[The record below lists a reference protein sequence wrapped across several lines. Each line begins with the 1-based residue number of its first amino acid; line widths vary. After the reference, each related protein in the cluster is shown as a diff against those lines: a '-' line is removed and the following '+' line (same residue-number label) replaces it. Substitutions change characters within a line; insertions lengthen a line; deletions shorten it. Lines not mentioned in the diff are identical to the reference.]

1 MPRATLF
8 TVVALLSA
16 GVLSAC
22 SGFRPRASTS
32 TGTRGGVYGPRRPGN
47 APSGGDIDG
56 RRLPVGAPAAVA
68 GRAAGGV
75 RRVCR
80 TGSRPRGWIAVA
92 YVSSGEGDCPA
103 LSKSDSGATA
113 TVAVL
118 THYVDLPLETVLDV
132 CADEPTP
139 RGWVKDDSVADAS
152 DSCPSAERNG
162 SSTYRIR
169 RVH

>member
-1 MPRATLF
+1 MSRATLF
-8 TVVALLSA
+8 TVITMLSA
-16 GVLSAC
+16 GVLCAC
-22 SGFRPRASTS
+22 SSFRPRASTGS
-32 TGTRGGVYGPRRPGN
+32 GSNGGRFEPRRPGDTRT
-47 APSGGDIDG
+47 GGDIGG
-56 RRLPVGAPAAVA
+56 RGLPVGAPAAVA
-68 GRAAGGV
+68 GRAVGGV

-92 YVSSGEGDCPA
+92 YVSAGEGDCPA

-118 THYVDLPLETVLDV
+118 THHADLPLDTELDV

-139 RGWVKDDSVADAS
+139 RGWIKHDTVADAS
-152 DSCPSAERNG
+152 DACPGAERNG